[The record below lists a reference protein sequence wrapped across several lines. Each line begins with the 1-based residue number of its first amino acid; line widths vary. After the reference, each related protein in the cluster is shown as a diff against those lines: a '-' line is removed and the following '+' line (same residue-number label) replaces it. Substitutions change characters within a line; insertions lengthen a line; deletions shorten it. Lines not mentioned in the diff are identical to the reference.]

1 MNASLCVEAGG
12 GEGIGLFLSILG
24 DKPLQFACPL
34 FGRDAPEEGEHNGF
48 VYG

>member
-1 MNASLCVEAGG
+1 MRRGGVKRGFFLLCSVSDDE
-12 GEGIGLFLSILG
+12 
-24 DKPLQFACPL
+24 PLQFACAF